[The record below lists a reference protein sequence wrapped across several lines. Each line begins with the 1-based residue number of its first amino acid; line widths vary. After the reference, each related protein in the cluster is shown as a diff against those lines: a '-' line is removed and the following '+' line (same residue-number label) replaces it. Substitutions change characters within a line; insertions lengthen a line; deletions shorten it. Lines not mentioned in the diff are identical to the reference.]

1 MGSFGTENFRS
12 LIFFIFWLFTEFSR
26 LRDRGVVRHLASE
39 RHARRSIC
47 RSSATRL
54 LQQARRTASH
64 AGRPCAGFGNLVEAP
79 ALRIVDLAR
88 PLGYHDG
95 FRRLASV
102 RLIGPQGSGE
112 ARLAVQHFTQRV
124 GTSTTHHVVLPNPRR
139 RLQGRALTRL
149 TMSRRFGRTKREEV
163 DAMQVKETVAYVLN
177 HEFQISVPASDLD
190 AKADARLVDLK
201 DKVRLNGFRPGKVPV
216 SHLKKVYGR
225 SVMAETVEQTIRDTN
240 SQIFSERGFRL
251 ATEPKVTMPTEEKA
265 VEDIL
270 TGKSDLTYT
279 VAIEVVPA
287 IQLADFKS
295 FSVEKPVADV
305 TDADVDE
312 AIKRIADQNRGYTAK
327 AEGAKAETGDRV
339 TISFKGTIDGTPFD
353 GGTGENIQVVIGA
366 GQFIPGFEEQL
377 VGIAAGETRNLKV
390 SFPKNY
396 MSEKLA
402 GQPAEFE
409 TTATAI
415 EAPQGVEINDEFA
428 KTLGLESLDKLKQA
442 ARERLTAEY
451 AGATRQR
458 VKRTLLDRLDEAHQ
472 FEAPPTLIDEEFN
485 LMWNSIKAEM
495 ESGGKTFADEN
506 TTEEASQEEYRK
518 IADRRVR
525 LGLVLSEIGEKNKIT
540 VTDDEV
546 SRAVIERARQ
556 MPGREKEV
564 WDYYRSNANA
574 LAQLR
579 APIYEDKVVDFI
591 LELANVTEKKVTRED
606 LFKDDEA
613 EKSAA

>member
-1 MGSFGTENFRS
+1 MQVTE
-12 LIFFIFWLFTEFSR
+12 T
-26 LRDRGVVRHLASE
+26 
-39 RHARRSIC
+39 
-47 RSSATRL
+47 
-54 LQQARRTASH
+54 
-64 AGRPCAGFGNLVEAP
+64 LVEG
-79 ALRIVDLAR
+79 L
-88 PLGYHDG
+88 
-95 FRRLASV
+95 
-102 RLIGPQGSGE
+102 
-112 ARLAVQHFTQRV
+112 
-124 GTSTTHHVVLPNPRR
+124 
-139 RLQGRALTRL
+139 
-149 TMSRRFGRTKREEV
+149 K
-163 DAMQVKETVAYVLN
+163 

-190 AKADARLVDLK
+190 AKAGARLVDLK

-225 SVMAETVEQTIRDTN
+225 SVMAETIDQTIRDTN
-240 SQIFSERGFRL
+240 SQIFTERGFRL
-251 ATEPKVTMPTEEKA
+251 ATEPKITMPTEQKA

-270 TGKSDLTYT
+270 AGKSDLTYT
-279 VAIEVVPA
+279 VSIEVVPA
-287 IQLADFKS
+287 IALADFKS
-295 FSVEKPVADV
+295 FAVEKPVADV

-312 AIKRIADQNRGYTAK
+312 AIKRIADQNQTFAAK
-327 AEGAKAETGDRV
+327 GEGAKAESGDRV

-353 GGTGENIQVVIGA
+353 GGTGENIQVTIGSNT
-366 GQFIPGFEEQL
+366 FIPGFEEQL
-377 VGIAAGETRNLKV
+377 IGIAAGETRTLKV

-396 MSEKLA
+396 ASDKLA

-409 TTATAI
+409 TTATLI
-415 EAPQGVEINDEFA
+415 EAPQETKIDDEFA

-442 ARERLTAEY
+442 ARERLTAEF

-458 VKRTLLDRLDEAHQ
+458 VKRMLLDRLDESHK
-472 FEAPPTLIDEEFN
+472 FEAPPSLVDEEFN

-495 ESGGKTFADEN
+495 ESSGKTFADED
-506 TTEEASQEEYRK
+506 TTEEAAKEEYRA

-525 LGLVLSEIGEKNKIT
+525 LGLVLSEIGERNKIT

-564 WDYYRSNANA
+564 WDYYRNNANA

-606 LFKDDEA
+606 LYKDDEA
-613 EKSAA
+613 EKTAA

>member
-1 MGSFGTENFRS
+1 M
-12 LIFFIFWLFTEFSR
+12 
-26 LRDRGVVRHLASE
+26 
-39 RHARRSIC
+39 
-47 RSSATRL
+47 
-54 LQQARRTASH
+54 
-64 AGRPCAGFGNLVEAP
+64 
-79 ALRIVDLAR
+79 
-88 PLGYHDG
+88 
-95 FRRLASV
+95 
-102 RLIGPQGSGE
+102 
-112 ARLAVQHFTQRV
+112 
-124 GTSTTHHVVLPNPRR
+124 
-139 RLQGRALTRL
+139 
-149 TMSRRFGRTKREEV
+149 
-163 DAMQVKETVAYVLN
+163 DAMQVTETLAEGLK

-225 SVMAETVEQTIRDTN
+225 SVMAETIDQTIRDTN
-240 SQIFSERGFRL
+240 SQIFTERGFRL
-251 ATEPKVTMPTEEKA
+251 ATEPKITMPTEEKA

-279 VAIEVVPA
+279 VSIELVPA

-295 FSVEKPVADV
+295 FTVEKPVVEV
-305 TDADVDE
+305 TDGDVDE
-312 AIKRIADQNRGYTAK
+312 AIRRIADQNRAFAAK
-327 AEGAKAETGDRV
+327 GEGATAETGDRV

-353 GGTGENIQVVIGA
+353 GGTGENIQVTIGT

-377 VGIAAGETRNLKV
+377 IGVASGETRTLKV

-396 MSEKLA
+396 ASEKLA

-409 TTATAI
+409 TTATLI
-415 EAPQGVEINDEFA
+415 EAPQDTKIDDEFA
-428 KTLGLESLDKLKQA
+428 KTLGLESLDKLKEA
-442 ARERLTAEY
+442 ARERLVAEF

-458 VKRTLLDRLDEAHQ
+458 VKRMLLDRLDESHR
-472 FEAPPTLIDEEFN
+472 FEAPPSLVEEEFK

-495 ESGGKTFADEN
+495 ESGGKTFADED
-506 TTEEASQEEYRK
+506 TTEEAAKEEYHK

-564 WDYYRSNANA
+564 WDYYRDNANA

-579 APIYEDKVVDFI
+579 APIFEDKVVDFI

-606 LFKDDEA
+606 LYKDDEA
-613 EKSAA
+613 ENSAA

>member
-1 MGSFGTENFRS
+1 
-12 LIFFIFWLFTEFSR
+12 
-26 LRDRGVVRHLASE
+26 
-39 RHARRSIC
+39 
-47 RSSATRL
+47 
-54 LQQARRTASH
+54 
-64 AGRPCAGFGNLVEAP
+64 
-79 ALRIVDLAR
+79 
-88 PLGYHDG
+88 
-95 FRRLASV
+95 
-102 RLIGPQGSGE
+102 
-112 ARLAVQHFTQRV
+112 
-124 GTSTTHHVVLPNPRR
+124 
-139 RLQGRALTRL
+139 
-149 TMSRRFGRTKREEV
+149 
-163 DAMQVKETVAYVLN
+163 MQVTETLSQGLK
-177 HEFQISVPASDLD
+177 HEFQINVPASDLD
-190 AKADARLVDLK
+190 AKADARLVDMK

-225 SVMAETVEQTIRDTN
+225 SVMAETIDQTIRDTN
-240 SQIFSERGFRL
+240 TQIFTERGFRL
-251 ATEPKVTMPTEEKA
+251 ATEPKITMPTEEKE
-265 VEDIL
+265 VEQIL

-287 IQLADFKS
+287 IVLADFKS
-295 FSVEKPVADV
+295 FTLEKPIAEV
-305 TDADVDE
+305 TDADVDQ
-312 AIKRIADQNRGYTAK
+312 AIKRIADQNRTFAAK
-327 AEGAKAETGDRV
+327 GEGAKAESGDRV
-339 TISFKGTIDGTPFD
+339 TISFKGTINGTPFD
-353 GGTGENIQVVIGA
+353 GGAGENIQVVIGA

-377 VGIAAGETRNLKV
+377 IDIAAGETRNLKV

-396 MSEKLA
+396 MSETLA

-409 TTATAI
+409 TTATLI
-415 EAPQGVEINDEFA
+415 EAPQAVDINDEFA

-458 VKRTLLDRLDEAHQ
+458 VKRILLDRLDESHK
-472 FEAPPTLIDEEFN
+472 FEAPPSLVEEEFN
-485 LMWNSIKAEM
+485 LMWNSVKAEM
-495 ESGGKTFADEN
+495 ESNGKTFADEN
-506 TTEEASQEEYRK
+506 TTEEAAKEEYHA

-564 WDYYRSNANA
+564 WDFYRNNVNA

-591 LELANVTEKKVTRED
+591 LELAHVTEKKVSREE
-606 LFKDDEA
+606 LYKDDEE

>member
-1 MGSFGTENFRS
+1 MMLLAGVAELVDALDLGSSDESCG
-12 LIFFIFWLFTEFSR
+12 
-26 LRDRGVVRHLASE
+26 G
-39 RHARRSIC
+39 
-47 RSSATRL
+47 SSPSA
-54 LQQARRTASH
+54 
-64 AGRPCAGFGNLVEAP
+64 
-79 ALRIVDLAR
+79 
-88 PLGYHDG
+88 
-95 FRRLASV
+95 
-102 RLIGPQGSGE
+102 
-112 ARLAVQHFTQRV
+112 
-124 GTSTTHHVVLPNPRR
+124 
-139 RLQGRALTRL
+139 
-149 TMSRRFGRTKREEV
+149 RTKRSSSVCMTNSGEPFLWGKDCRTTGAGLNGRAPTILTLSGAV
-163 DAMQVKETVAYVLN
+163 GSGRKRKKIDTMQVTETLAEGLK
-177 HEFQISVPASDLD
+177 HEFQISVPAADLD

-216 SHLKKVYGR
+216 SHLKKVYGK

-240 SQIFSERGFRL
+240 SQIFTERGFRL

-270 TGKSDLTYT
+270 NGKSDLTYT
-279 VAIEVVPA
+279 VSIEVVPA

-295 FSVEKPVADV
+295 FTVEKPVVDV
-305 TDADVDE
+305 SDTDVDE
-312 AIKRIADQNRGYTAK
+312 AIKRIADQNRSYVAK

-339 TISFKGTIDGTPFD
+339 TINFKGSIDGTPFE
-353 GGTGENIQVVIGA
+353 GGAGEGIQVVIGT

-377 VGIAAGETRNLKV
+377 VGIAANESRTLKV
-390 SFPKNY
+390 TFPKNY
-396 MSEKLA
+396 ASEKLA

-415 EAPQGVEINDEFA
+415 EAPQETVIDDEFA
-428 KTLGLESLDKLKQA
+428 KSLGLESLDKLKEA
-442 ARERLTAEY
+442 ARERLTAEF

-458 VKRTLLDRLDEAHQ
+458 VKRMLLDRLDEAHR
-472 FEAPPTLIDEEFN
+472 FEAPPSLIGEEFQ

-495 ESGGKTFADEN
+495 ESSGKTFADEN
-506 TTEEASQEEYRK
+506 TTEEAAKEEYHK

-546 SRAVIERARQ
+546 SRAVIERARS

-564 WDYYRSNANA
+564 WDYYRNNANA

-591 LELANVTEKKVTRED
+591 LELANVTEKKVTREE
-606 LFKDDEA
+606 LFKEEDD

>member
-1 MGSFGTENFRS
+1 
-12 LIFFIFWLFTEFSR
+12 
-26 LRDRGVVRHLASE
+26 
-39 RHARRSIC
+39 
-47 RSSATRL
+47 
-54 LQQARRTASH
+54 
-64 AGRPCAGFGNLVEAP
+64 
-79 ALRIVDLAR
+79 
-88 PLGYHDG
+88 
-95 FRRLASV
+95 
-102 RLIGPQGSGE
+102 
-112 ARLAVQHFTQRV
+112 
-124 GTSTTHHVVLPNPRR
+124 
-139 RLQGRALTRL
+139 
-149 TMSRRFGRTKREEV
+149 
-163 DAMQVKETVAYVLN
+163 MQVTETLAEGLK

-225 SVMAETVEQTIRDTN
+225 SVMAETIDQTIRDTN
-240 SQIFSERGFRL
+240 SQIFTERGYRL
-251 ATEPKVTMPTEEKA
+251 ATEPKVTMPTEQKA

-279 VAIEVVPA
+279 VSIEVVPP

-295 FSVEKPVADV
+295 FTVEKPVAEVSDV
-305 TDADVDE
+305 DVDE
-312 AIKRIADQNRGYTAK
+312 AIKRISDQNRTFAAK
-327 AEGAKAETGDRV
+327 GEGTKAETGDRV
-339 TISFKGTIDGTPFD
+339 TISFKGTIDGTPFE
-353 GGTGENIQVVIGA
+353 GGSGENIQVTIGSNT
-366 GQFIPGFEEQL
+366 FIPGFEEKL
-377 VGIAAGETRNLKV
+377 LDIAAGETRTLKV

-396 MSEKLA
+396 ASEKLA

-409 TTATAI
+409 TTATLI
-415 EAPQGVEINDEFA
+415 EAPQATEINDEFA
-428 KTLGLESLDKLKQA
+428 KTLGLESLNKLKEA
-442 ARERLTAEY
+442 ARERLAAEF

-458 VKRTLLDRLDEAHQ
+458 VKRMLLDRLDESHR
-472 FEAPPTLIDEEFN
+472 FEAPPSLVDEEFN

-495 ESGGKTFADEN
+495 ESSGKTFADEN
-506 TTEEASQEEYRK
+506 TTEDAATEEYRK

-564 WDYYRSNANA
+564 WDYYRNNANA

-591 LELANVTEKKVTRED
+591 LELADVTEKKVTRED
-606 LFKDDEA
+606 LYKDDEA

>member
-1 MGSFGTENFRS
+1 
-12 LIFFIFWLFTEFSR
+12 
-26 LRDRGVVRHLASE
+26 LA
-39 RHARRSIC
+39 
-47 RSSATRL
+47 
-54 LQQARRTASH
+54 
-64 AGRPCAGFGNLVEAP
+64 
-79 ALRIVDLAR
+79 
-88 PLGYHDG
+88 
-95 FRRLASV
+95 
-102 RLIGPQGSGE
+102 GPSG
-112 ARLAVQHFTQRV
+112 
-124 GTSTTHHVVLPNPRR
+124 
-139 RLQGRALTRL
+139 
-149 TMSRRFGRTKREEV
+149 KKI
-163 DAMQVKETVAYVLN
+163 DAMQVTETLAEGLK
-177 HEFQISVPASDLD
+177 HEFQISVPAADLD

-240 SQIFSERGFRL
+240 SQIFTERGFRL
-251 ATEPKVTMPTEEKA
+251 ATEPKVTMPTEQKA

-279 VAIEVVPA
+279 VSIEVVPA

-295 FSVEKPVADV
+295 FTVEKPVAEV
-305 TDADVDE
+305 TDADVNE
-312 AIKRIADQNRGYTAK
+312 AIKRIADQNRAFAAK
-327 AEGAKAETGDRV
+327 GEGAKAETGDRV
-339 TISFKGTIDGTPFD
+339 TISFKGSINGTPFE
-353 GGTGENIQVVIGA
+353 GGTGENIQVTIGSNT
-366 GQFIPGFEEQL
+366 FIPGFEEQL
-377 VGIAAGETRNLKV
+377 LGIATCETRSLKV

-396 MSEKLA
+396 ASEKLA

-409 TTATAI
+409 TSATLV
-415 EAPQGVEINDEFA
+415 EAPQDTKIDDEFA
-428 KTLGLESLDKLKQA
+428 KTLGLESLDKLKEA
-442 ARERLTAEY
+442 ARERLSAEF

-458 VKRTLLDRLDEAHQ
+458 VKRMLLDRLDEAHR
-472 FEAPPTLIDEEFN
+472 FEAPPSLVEEEFK

-495 ESGGKTFADEN
+495 ESSGKTFADED
-506 TTEEASQEEYRK
+506 TTEEAANEEYRK

-564 WDYYRSNANA
+564 WDYYRNNANA

-606 LFKDDEA
+606 LYKDDET